1 MTIEEHI
8 KYWLDSAK
16 NDLES
21 AEILF
26 KSKKNDWCLFLGH
39 LVLEK
44 TIKAIFVRDNDNRIP
59 PKIHN
64 LVRLADKTLLTLSEE
79 QRLLLD
85 EVNDFNIET
94 RYPDYKNSF
103 HDKCSDEFTGNYFT
117 KIKEL
122 YKWLT
127 SQMK

>member
-21 AEILF
+21 AEILY

-44 TIKAIFVRDNDNRIP
+44 IIKAIFVKDNNNQIP

-64 LVRLADKTLLTLSEE
+64 LVRLADKTSLTLSEE
-79 QRLLLD
+79 QRLFLD
-85 EVNDFNIET
+85 EVNDFNIEA

-103 HDKCSDEFTGNYFT
+103 NKKCSDEFTGMYFR
-117 KIKEL
+117 KIKEMN
-122 YKWLT
+122 KWLI